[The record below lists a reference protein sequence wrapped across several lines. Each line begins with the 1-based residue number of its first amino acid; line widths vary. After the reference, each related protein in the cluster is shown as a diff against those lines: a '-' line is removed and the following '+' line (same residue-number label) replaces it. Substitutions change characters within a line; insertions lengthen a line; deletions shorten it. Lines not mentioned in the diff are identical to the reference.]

1 MKVKLA
7 TQLFSRSVYNTLR
20 FLDTVLHKPNFEDT
34 KATCEFILIMNDIFD
49 IFNSSKFS
57 SQVLKCPM
65 TQNNMKFWLATF
77 EKTEGYIRGLTDI
90 SGTPITKTG
99 RKTPFLGILGNIQ
112 SFKNIFQLLVVHGP
126 FSQLRTYYCSQDHL
140 EIFFSYVRIKF
151 GANNNPTCSQF
162 RNLYRR
168 LISGIS
174 SNISIN
180 ANVLLQDQCEFLAVI
195 PTYEE
200 RLQFVYDKYDL
211 SNDYIE
217 TIQKMSTSE
226 YQKNCLEY
234 IGGFVAKKVANQV
247 TCAQCET
254 NLLKQEKKINSLVS
268 TKDNGGLLHVS
279 SQVYNILKVCENV
292 LKEEL
297 KEGWTT
303 KKYISDLIRVKTQN
317 IVLDRYPEVINFFH
331 EHSVEVVSK
340 IATTF
345 ISIRLKHFAK
355 QENERIKQNRLRK
368 KLSKLVHFNNQ

>member
-1 MKVKLA
+1 M
-7 TQLFSRSVYNTLR
+7 
-20 FLDTVLHKPNFEDT
+20 
-34 KATCEFILIMNDIFD
+34 
-49 IFNSSKFS
+49 SK
-57 SQVLKCPM
+57 
-65 TQNNMKFWLATF
+65 
-77 EKTEGYIRGLTDI
+77 
-90 SGTPITKTG
+90 
-99 RKTPFLGILGNIQ
+99 
-112 SFKNIFQLLVVHGP
+112 
-126 FSQLRTYYCSQDHL
+126 YCS
-140 EIFFSYVRIKF
+140 V
-151 GANNNPTCSQF
+151 
-162 RNLYRR
+162 
-168 LISGIS
+168 
-174 SNISIN
+174 
-180 ANVLLQDQCEFLAVI
+180 
-195 PTYEE
+195 
-200 RLQFVYDKYDL
+200 VYDKYDL
-211 SNDYIE
+211 SDDYIE
-217 TIQKMSTSE
+217 TIQNMSTSE

-355 QENERIKQNRLRK
+355 QENERIKRNRLRK